1 LRPGL
6 SPYHNLVM
14 PVFRLTKEL
23 AFPPPHLASRDGLLA
38 VGGDLSPERLLL
50 AYRSGIFP
58 WYDEGEP
65 ILWWSPDPRLV
76 LLPAQFHVSRRL
88 ARTLRAFKVT
98 CDTAFRDVIEACAC
112 APRPGQ
118 GGTWITPQM
127 IEAYTRLHD
136 LGYAHS
142 VECRQDDRLVGGL
155 YGVSLGRCFFGESM
169 FHEVRDASK
178 AALAAL
184 VQRTIEWGFGLI
196 DCQLPN
202 PHLVRLGAREIP
214 RAKFLKLLEQC
225 LDAPDRLGRWS

>member
-1 LRPGL
+1 
-6 SPYHNLVM
+6 M
-14 PVFRLTKEL
+14 PVFRLSQEIV
-23 AFPPPHLASRDGLLA
+23 FPPPDLAVREGLLA
-38 VGGDLSPERLLL
+38 VGGDLSPARLLL

-65 ILWWSPDPRLV
+65 ILWWSPDPRMV

-88 ARTLRAFKVT
+88 ARTLRAFNVT
-98 CDTAFRDVIEACAC
+98 WDTAFWEVIEACAR

-118 GGTWITPQM
+118 DGTWIMPEM

-142 VECRQDDRLVGGL
+142 VECRQDGRLVGGL

-169 FHEVRDASK
+169 FHEVSDASK

-184 VQRTIEWGFGLI
+184 VQRAIEWGFGLI
-196 DCQLPN
+196 DCQVPN
-202 PHLVRLGAREIP
+202 PHLVNLGAREIP
-214 RAKFLKLLEQC
+214 RSKFLKLLEQC
-225 LDAPDRLGRWS
+225 MDVPDRVGRWT